1 MVAKIKSIAFQ
12 NFKGCKNATYT
23 FDGKNVTVCGA
34 NGSGKT
40 TIFDAFTWLLFG
52 KDSLDNAKFEIRPL
66 DKDGKQI
73 DNVEICVAATLE
85 IDGKEVELKKTQ
97 RKNWVKKRGTQN
109 PVLQGNVNEYEID
122 GYPRS
127 EKDYKEYIN
136 SIVSDDLFKMLT
148 NPTYFPNMPWKE
160 QRNVLMLFESG
171 LTDEEIISKNIKF
184 EPISEDLKRARDLRV
199 ATVDEILEGK
209 IYDIKLNYLDDVKSK
224 YQKSLNELKK
234 KPIEL
239 SVRIDEISNSKVDID
254 VAELELLKNSL
265 NEQIAYVKSKIADTD
280 KQFDEYQKLSD
291 GIMELKFAESDLVRK
306 ANEDNI
312 KARREIED
320 KIADKKFLLR
330 QTEKTISDTEN
341 CIELSKRTAEKI
353 SENLKEIRE
362 KWKAENERVFD
373 ENSLVCSYCGQE
385 YPQDRKEQLRA
396 EFESHKAKEL
406 KAITDNGNLIK
417 GRLDKEKET
426 VESLEKELVEHR
438 KSLYMINNAIADLEK
453 QLSEFPDSIDVTGTD
468 EYKSIQSQI
477 AEKEQAMS
485 QMNSADEVRKSLNAE
500 LEDFQSQLIECEK
513 KIAMSQKNVEID
525 ERIEELQEEL
535 RITAQKIADVE
546 KMLYLLDE
554 FIKYKLDK
562 ISDSINAMFDGVNW
576 KLFSE
581 QINGGIKEVCECT
594 VNGVPYGSLNNGHR
608 IIAGL
613 QIIKALQKLYGAYL
627 PIFTDNAESVND
639 FNLPDMDCQL
649 IKLKVSDDN
658 NLRIEME
665 KESEE

>member
-1 MVAKIKSIAFQ
+1 MKTLIKQIILQ
-12 NFKGCKNATYT
+12 NFKGCKNAAYS
-23 FDGKNVTVCGA
+23 FNGKNVTVFGA

-52 KDSLDNAKFEIRPL
+52 KDSLDNAKFEVRPL
-66 DKDGKQI
+66 DIDGKHI
-73 DNVEICVAATLE
+73 NNVEIFVAATLE

-97 RKNWVKKRGTQN
+97 KQNWVKKRGSEH

-127 EKDYKEYIN
+127 AKDYEEYIN
-136 SIVSDDLFKMLT
+136 GIVSDDLFKMLT

-160 QRNVLMLFESG
+160 QRATIMKFASDVSDVELATEDSRFTELLPEIEKAPS
-171 LTDEEIISKNIKF
+171 TD
-184 EPISEDLKRARDLRV
+184 
-199 ATVDEILEGK
+199 
-209 IYDIKLNYLDDVKSK
+209 DIKNK

-234 KPIEL
+234 KQIEL
-239 SVRIDEISNSKVDID
+239 PVRIDEQNKNKVDID

-265 NEQIAYVKSKIADTD
+265 NEQITEVKSKIADTD
-280 KQFDEYQKLSD
+280 KQFEEYQKLSD

-306 ANEDNI
+306 ANEENI

-320 KIADKKFLLR
+320 KISDKKFLLS

-385 YPQDRKEQLRA
+385 YTADKKEQLRA
-396 EFESHKAKEL
+396 EFERHKAKEL
-406 KAITDNGNLIK
+406 NVITDNGNLIK
-417 GRLDKEKET
+417 RRLDDEKET
-426 VESLEKELVEHR
+426 IESLEKELVEHR
-438 KSLYMINNAIADLEK
+438 KSLEMLNNAIASLEK
-453 QLSEFPDSIDVTGTD
+453 QLSELQTSIDVTGTE
-468 EYKSIQSQI
+468 EYKAIQSQI

-500 LEDFQSQLIECEK
+500 LEDLQAQLTEVEK
-513 KIAMSQKNVEID
+513 QIALSENNDKID
-525 ERIEELQEEL
+525 ERICELQEEQ

-562 ISDSINAMFDGVNW
+562 ISDSINSQFEMVNFI
-576 KLFSE
+576 LFKS
-581 QINGGIKEVCECT
+581 QLNGGIAETCECQY
-594 VNGVPYGSLNNGHR
+594 NGIPFGSLNSAAR
-608 IIAGL
+608 IQCGL
-613 QIIKALQKLYGAYL
+613 DIIRTLQRMYGVFV
-627 PIFTDNAESVND
+627 PVFVDNRESCTNI
-639 FNLPDMDCQL
+639 PTMDCQVISL
-649 IKLKVSDDN
+649 VVSPTDKD
-658 NLRIEME
+658 LRIVTD
-665 KESEE
+665 

>member
-1 MVAKIKSIAFQ
+1 MEMKIKSIALQ
-12 NFKGCKNATYT
+12 NFKGCKAATYK

-97 RKNWVKKRGTQN
+97 RQNWVKKRGTQN

-136 SIVSDDLFKMLT
+136 GIVSDDLFKMLT
-148 NPTYFPNMPWKE
+148 NPTYFPNMPWKD
-160 QRNVLMLFESG
+160 QRATIMKFASDVSDVELATEDSRFAEL
-171 LTDEEIISKNIKF
+171 LPEIEKAPSI
-184 EPISEDLKRARDLRV
+184 D
-199 ATVDEILEGK
+199 
-209 IYDIKLNYLDDVKSK
+209 DIKNK

-234 KPIEL
+234 KQIEL
-239 SVRIDEISNSKVDID
+239 PVRIDEISNSKIDID

-265 NEQIAYVKSKIADTD
+265 NEQIADVKSKIADTD
-280 KQFDEYQKLSD
+280 KQFEEYQKLSD

-306 ANEDNI
+306 ANEENI

-320 KIADKKFLLR
+320 KIADQKYLLR
-330 QTEKTISDTEN
+330 QTEKTVDDCERQID
-341 CIELSKRTAEKI
+341 ISKRHSVSLNESIESYRSQYK
-353 SENLKEIRE
+353 
-362 KWKAENERVFD
+362 KAQELVFD

-385 YPQDRKEQLRA
+385 YPQDRKEQIKA
-396 EFESHKAKEL
+396 EFESKKATEIKKITELGNKAKAE
-406 KAITDNGNLIK
+406 
-417 GRLDKEKET
+417 LDKEKET
-426 VESLEKELVEHR
+426 IASIEKELVEHR
-438 KSLYMINNAIADLEK
+438 KSLKLLNNFIASYEK
-453 QLSEFPDSIDVTGTD
+453 ELSELPISIDVTGT
-468 EYKSIQSQI
+468 EEHKAIQSQI

-485 QMNSADEVRKSLNAE
+485 QMNNADEVRKALNYE
-500 LEDFQSQLIECEK
+500 LECSQSQLIECEK
-513 KIAMSQKNVEID
+513 KIAMSQKNIEID
-525 ERIEELQEEL
+525 ERIEELKEEQ

-562 ISDSINAMFDGVNW
+562 ISDSINAMFDGISF
-576 KLFSE
+576 KLFDI
-581 QINGGIKEVCECT
+581 QLNGGVKEVCEIT
-594 VNGVPYGSLNNGHR
+594 YNGVSFASLNYGHK
-608 IIAGL
+608 IISGL
-613 QIIKALQKLYGAYL
+613 IVIKALQKLYNAYL
-627 PIFTDNAESVND
+627 PVFVDNSEAINS
-639 FNLPDMDCQL
+639 FNMPQMDCQL
-649 IKLKVSDDN
+649 IQLRVSDDKE
-658 NLRIEME
+658 LRIETE
-665 KESEE
+665 

>member
-1 MVAKIKSIAFQ
+1 MKAVIKHIILQ
-12 NFKGCKNATYT
+12 NFKGCNGATYK

-66 DKDGKQI
+66 DKEGKQI
-73 DNVEICVAATLE
+73 DNVEICVSATLE
-85 IDGKEVELKKTQ
+85 IDGKEVELKKTNRQ
-97 RKNWVKKRGTQN
+97 NWVKKRGTQN

-122 GYPRS
+122 GYPRN

-136 SIVSDDLFKMLT
+136 GIVSDDLFKMLT

-160 QRNVLMLFESG
+160 QRATIMKFASDVSDVELATEDSRFAELLPEIEKAPS
-171 LTDEEIISKNIKF
+171 TD
-184 EPISEDLKRARDLRV
+184 
-199 ATVDEILEGK
+199 
-209 IYDIKLNYLDDVKSK
+209 DIKNK

-234 KPIEL
+234 KQIEL
-239 SVRIDEISNSKVDID
+239 PVRIDEISNSKVDID

-265 NEQIAYVKSKIADTD
+265 NKQIADVKSKIADTD
-280 KQFDEYQKLSD
+280 KQFEEYQKLSD

-306 ANEDNI
+306 ANEENI

-320 KIADKKFLLR
+320 KITDKKLLLM

-385 YPQDRKEQLRA
+385 YPKDRKEQIKS
-396 EFESHKAKEL
+396 EFEIHKAEEL
-406 KAITDNGNLIK
+406 KVITDNGNLIK

-426 VESLEKELVEHR
+426 IGSLEKELVEHR
-438 KSLYMINNAIADLEK
+438 KRLEMPNNAIASLEK
-453 QLSEFPDSIDVTGTD
+453 QLSELPTSIDVTGTD
-468 EYKSIQSQI
+468 EYKAIQSQI

-485 QMNSADEVRKSLNAE
+485 QMNNADEARKSLNAE
-500 LEDFQSQLIECEK
+500 LEDLQEQLTEAEK
-513 KIAMSQKNVEID
+513 QIALSDNNVKID
-525 ERIEELQEEL
+525 ERISELQEEQ

-546 KMLYLLDE
+546 KILYLLDE

-562 ISDSINAMFDGVNW
+562 ISDSINSQFEMVNFI
-576 KLFSE
+576 LFKS
-581 QINGGIKEVCECT
+581 QLNGGIAETCECQY
-594 VNGVPYGSLNNGHR
+594 NGIPFGSLNSAAR
-608 IIAGL
+608 IQCGL
-613 QIIKALQKLYGAYL
+613 DIIRTLQRMYGVFV
-627 PIFTDNAESVND
+627 PVFVDNRESCTNI
-639 FNLPDMDCQL
+639 PTMDCQVISL
-649 IKLKVSDDN
+649 VVSPTDKD
-658 NLRIEME
+658 LRIEME

>member
-1 MVAKIKSIAFQ
+1 MKIKSLALQ
-12 NFKGCKNATYT
+12 NFKGCRNSTYT

-40 TIFDAFTWLLFG
+40 TIFDAFTWILFG

-73 DNVEICVAATLE
+73 DNIEICVVATLE

-97 RKNWVKKRGTQN
+97 KQNWVKKRGTQN

-136 SIVSDDLFKMLT
+136 GIVSDDLFKMLT

-160 QRNVLMLFESG
+160 QRATIMKFASDVSDIELA
-171 LTDEEIISKNIKF
+171 TDDSRFTELLPEIEKAPST
-184 EPISEDLKRARDLRV
+184 D
-199 ATVDEILEGK
+199 
-209 IYDIKLNYLDDVKSK
+209 DIKNK

-234 KPIEL
+234 KQIEL
-239 SVRIDEISNSKVDID
+239 PVRIDEQSKNKVDID
-254 VAELELLKNSL
+254 VAELELIKNSL
-265 NEQIAYVKSKIADTD
+265 NEQIADIKSKIADTD
-280 KQFDEYQKLSD
+280 KQFEEYQKLSD

-306 ANEDNI
+306 ANEENI

-320 KIADKKFLLR
+320 KIADKKFLVR

-353 SENLKEIRE
+353 SENLKEIRD

-385 YPQDRKEQLRA
+385 YPTDKKEQLRA
-396 EFESHKAKEL
+396 EFESHKTKEL
-406 KAITDNGNLIK
+406 KAITGNGNLIK

-426 VESLEKELVEHR
+426 IDSLEKELVEHR
-438 KSLYMINNAIADLEK
+438 KSLEMLNNAIASLEK
-453 QLSEFPDSIDVTGTD
+453 QLSDLPTSIDVTGT
-468 EYKSIQSQI
+468 EAYKVIQFKI
-477 AEKEQAMS
+477 AEAEEMMTK
-485 QMNSADEVRKSLNAE
+485 MNSADEARKALNAE
-500 LEDFQSQLIECEK
+500 LEDLQSKLIECEK
-513 KIAMSQKNVEID
+513 KMAMSQKNIEID
-525 ERIEELQEEL
+525 ERIEELQEEQ

-581 QINGGIKEVCECT
+581 QINGGIKEVCEVT
-594 VNGVPYGSLNNGHR
+594 YGGVPFQSLNNGHR

-627 PIFTDNAESVND
+627 PIFIDNAESVND

-649 IKLKVSDDN
+649 IKLKVSDDKD
-658 NLRIEME
+658 LKIEM
-665 KESEE
+665 

>member
-1 MVAKIKSIAFQ
+1 MKAVIKQIIMQ
-12 NFKGCKNATYT
+12 NFKGCKNATYA

-66 DKDGKQI
+66 DADGKQI
-73 DNVEICVAATLE
+73 DNVEICVIATLE

-97 RKNWVKKRGTQN
+97 RQNWVKKRGTQN

-127 EKDYKEYIN
+127 AKDYDEYIN
-136 SIVSDDLFKMLT
+136 GIVSDDLFKMLT
-148 NPTYFPNMPWKE
+148 NPTYFPDMPWKE
-160 QRNVLMLFESG
+160 QRNIIINLVPGFSDAEYATEDSRFTELLP
-171 LTDEEIISKNIKF
+171 EIEKAPSM
-184 EPISEDLKRARDLRV
+184 D
-199 ATVDEILEGK
+199 
-209 IYDIKLNYLDDVKSK
+209 DIKNK

-234 KPIEL
+234 KQVEL
-239 SVRIDEISNSKVDID
+239 PVRIDEQNKNKVDID

-265 NEQIAYVKSKIADTD
+265 NEQIADVKSKIADTD
-280 KQFDEYQKLSD
+280 KQFEEYQKLSD

-306 ANEDNI
+306 ANEENI

-320 KIADKKFLLR
+320 KIADKKFLVR

-353 SENLKEIRE
+353 SENLKEIRG

-385 YPQDRKEQLRA
+385 YPQYRKEQLRA

-426 VESLEKELVEHR
+426 IDSLEKELVEHR
-438 KSLYMINNAIADLEK
+438 KSLEMLNNAIADLEK
-453 QLSEFPDSIDVTGTD
+453 QLSELPTSIDVTGTE
-468 EYKSIQSQI
+468 EYKAIQSQI

-485 QMNSADEVRKSLNAE
+485 QMNSADEVRKSLNYE
-500 LEDFQSQLIECEK
+500 LECSQAQLIECEK
-513 KIAMSQKNVEID
+513 KMAM
-525 ERIEELQEEL
+525 
-535 RITAQKIADVE
+535 
-546 KMLYLLDE
+546 
-554 FIKYKLDK
+554 
-562 ISDSINAMFDGVNW
+562 
-576 KLFSE
+576 
-581 QINGGIKEVCECT
+581 
-594 VNGVPYGSLNNGHR
+594 
-608 IIAGL
+608 
-613 QIIKALQKLYGAYL
+613 
-627 PIFTDNAESVND
+627 
-639 FNLPDMDCQL
+639 
-649 IKLKVSDDN
+649 
-658 NLRIEME
+658 
-665 KESEE
+665 

>member
-1 MVAKIKSIAFQ
+1 MKIKSLALQ
-12 NFKGCKNATYT
+12 NFKGCRNSTYT

-73 DNVEICVAATLE
+73 DNIEICVVATLE

-97 RKNWVKKRGTQN
+97 KQNWVKKRGTQN

-136 SIVSDDLFKMLT
+136 GIVSDDLFKMLT

-160 QRNVLMLFESG
+160 QRATIMKFASDVSDIELA
-171 LTDEEIISKNIKF
+171 TDDSRFTELLPEIEKAPST
-184 EPISEDLKRARDLRV
+184 D
-199 ATVDEILEGK
+199 
-209 IYDIKLNYLDDVKSK
+209 DIKNK

-234 KPIEL
+234 KQVEL
-239 SVRIDEISNSKVDID
+239 PVRIDEQSKNKVDID
-254 VAELELLKNSL
+254 VAELELIKNSL
-265 NEQIAYVKSKIADTD
+265 NEQIADIKSKIADTD
-280 KQFDEYQKLSD
+280 KQFEEYQKLSD

-306 ANEDNI
+306 ANEENI

-320 KIADKKFLLR
+320 KIADKKLLLR

-353 SENLKEIRE
+353 SENLKEIRD

-385 YPQDRKEQLRA
+385 YPTDKKEQLRA
-396 EFESHKAKEL
+396 EFESHKTKEL
-406 KAITDNGNLIK
+406 NAITDNGNLIK

-426 VESLEKELVEHR
+426 IDSLEKELVEHR
-438 KSLYMINNAIADLEK
+438 KSLEMLNNAIASLEK
-453 QLSEFPDSIDVTGTD
+453 QLSDLPTSIDVTGTE
-468 EYKSIQSQI
+468 EYKAIQSQL

-485 QMNSADEVRKSLNAE
+485 QMNSADEVRKGLNYE
-500 LEDFQSQLIECEK
+500 LECSQTQLIDCEK
-513 KIAMSQKNVEID
+513 KIAMSQKNIEID
-525 ERIEELQEEL
+525 ERIEELQAEQ
-535 RITAQKIADVE
+535 RDVAQKIADVE

-581 QINGGIKEVCECT
+581 QINGGIKEVCEVT
-594 VNGVPYGSLNNGHR
+594 YGGVPFQSLNNGHR

-627 PIFTDNAESVND
+627 PIFIDNAESVND

-649 IKLKVSDDN
+649 IKLKVSDDKD
-658 NLRIEME
+658 LKIEM
-665 KESEE
+665 

>member
-1 MVAKIKSIAFQ
+1 MRIKSISLQ

-66 DKDGKQI
+66 NENGEQI
-73 DNVEICVAATLE
+73 HNVEISVLAELE
-85 IDGKEVELKKTQ
+85 IDGKNVELKKVQKENYVT
-97 RKNWVKKRGTQN
+97 KRGSQH
-109 PVLQGNVNEYEID
+109 PVLQGNKNDYFIG

-136 SIVSDDLFKMLT
+136 GIVSDDLFKMLT
-148 NPTYFPNMPWKE
+148 NPTYFPNMPWKD
-160 QRNVLMLFESG
+160 QRATIMKFASDVSDVELATEDSRFAG
-171 LTDEEIISKNIKF
+171 LLPEIEKAPSTD
-184 EPISEDLKRARDLRV
+184 
-199 ATVDEILEGK
+199 
-209 IYDIKLNYLDDVKSK
+209 DIKNK

-234 KPIEL
+234 KQIEL
-239 SVRIDEISNSKVDID
+239 PVRIDEISNSKVDID

-265 NEQIAYVKSKIADTD
+265 NEKIADVKSKIADTN
-280 KQFDEYQKLSD
+280 KQFAEYQALSD

-306 ANEDNI
+306 ANEENI

-320 KIADKKFLLR
+320 KIADKKFLVR

-353 SENLKEIRE
+353 SENLKEIRD

-385 YPQDRKEQLRA
+385 YPKDRKEQLRA
-396 EFESHKAKEL
+396 EFESHKTKEL
-406 KAITDNGNLIK
+406 KAITNNGNLIK

-426 VESLEKELVEHR
+426 IDSLEKELVEHR
-438 KSLYMINNAIADLEK
+438 KSLEMLNNAIADLEK
-453 QLSEFPDSIDVTGTD
+453 QLSELPTSIDISDTE
-468 EYKSIQSQI
+468 EYKAIQSQL
-477 AEKEQAMS
+477 AEKEQAML
-485 QMNSADEVRKSLNAE
+485 QMNNASSIRESLEAEAEDLHIEYIEV
-500 LEDFQSQLIECEK
+500 EK
-513 KIAMSQKNVEID
+513 KIAMSQKNIEID
-525 ERIEELQEEL
+525 ERIEELQAEQ

-554 FIKYKLDK
+554 FIKYKLDN
-562 ISDSINAMFDGVNW
+562 ISDSINSQFEMVNFI
-576 KLFSE
+576 LFKS
-581 QINGGIKEVCECT
+581 QLNGGIAETCECQY
-594 VNGVPYGSLNNGHR
+594 NGIPFGSLNSAAR
-608 IIAGL
+608 IQCGL
-613 QIIKALQKLYGAYL
+613 DIIRTLQRMYGVFVPVFVDNRESCTNIPTMGCQVISL
-627 PIFTDNAESVND
+627 VVSPTDTD
-639 FNLPDMDCQL
+639 
-649 IKLKVSDDN
+649 
-658 NLRIEME
+658 LRIEME

>member
-1 MVAKIKSIAFQ
+1 MKIKSIALQ

-66 DKDGKQI
+66 DRYGKQI

-97 RKNWVKKRGTQN
+97 KQNWVKKRGSEH

-136 SIVSDDLFKMLT
+136 GIVSDDLFKMLT
-148 NPTYFPNMPWKE
+148 NPTYFPNMPWKD
-160 QRNVLMLFESG
+160 QRATIMKFASDVSDVELATEDSRFAELITEIEKAPS
-171 LTDEEIISKNIKF
+171 TD
-184 EPISEDLKRARDLRV
+184 
-199 ATVDEILEGK
+199 
-209 IYDIKLNYLDDVKSK
+209 DIKAK

-234 KPIEL
+234 KQIEL
-239 SVRIDEISNSKVDID
+239 PVRIDEQSKNKVDID
-254 VAELELLKNSL
+254 VAALELLKNSL
-265 NEQIAYVKSKIADTD
+265 IEQIADVKSKIADTN
-280 KQFDEYQKLSD
+280 KQYEEYQKLSD

-306 ANEDNI
+306 ANEENI
-312 KARREIED
+312 KERREIED
-320 KIADKKFLLR
+320 KIADKKFLIK

-385 YPQDRKEQLRA
+385 YPQDRKEQIKD
-396 EFESHKAKEL
+396 EFETRKAEEL

-417 GRLDKEKET
+417 SRLDKEKET
-426 VESLEKELVEHR
+426 IESLEKELVEHR
-438 KSLYMINNAIADLEK
+438 ESLEMLNNAIADLEK
-453 QLSEFPDSIDVTGTD
+453 QLSELPTSIDVTGTE
-468 EYKSIQSQI
+468 EYKAIQSQI

-485 QMNSADEVRKSLNAE
+485 QMNSADEMRKALNYE
-500 LEDFQSQLIECEK
+500 LECSQTQLIECEK
-513 KIAMSQKNVEID
+513 KIAMSQKNIEID
-525 ERIEELQEEL
+525 ERICELQEEQ

-562 ISDSINAMFDGVNW
+562 ISDSINSQFEMVNFI
-576 KLFSE
+576 LFKS
-581 QINGGIKEVCECT
+581 QLNGGIAETCECQY
-594 VNGVPYGSLNNGHR
+594 NGIPFGSLNSAAR
-608 IIAGL
+608 IQCGL
-613 QIIKALQKLYGAYL
+613 DIIRTLQRMYGVFV
-627 PIFTDNAESVND
+627 PVFVDNRESCTNI
-639 FNLPDMDCQL
+639 PTMDCQVISL
-649 IKLKVSDDN
+649 VVSPTDKD
-658 NLRIEME
+658 LRIVTD
-665 KESEE
+665 

>member
-1 MVAKIKSIAFQ
+1 MKIKSIALQ

-23 FDGKNVTVCGA
+23 FDGNNVAVCGA

-66 DKDGKQI
+66 NENGEQI
-73 DNVEICVAATLE
+73 HNVEISVLAELE
-85 IDGKEVELKKTQ
+85 IDGKNVELKKVQKENYVT
-97 RKNWVKKRGTQN
+97 KRGSQH
-109 PVLQGNVNEYEID
+109 PILQGNKNDYFID
-122 GYPRS
+122 DYPRS

-136 SIVSDDLFKMLT
+136 GIVSDDLFKMLT

-160 QRNVLMLFESG
+160 QRSVIMKLVTKVSDVELAKK
-171 LTDEEIISKNIKF
+171 LKKF
-184 EPISEDLKRARDLRV
+184 APL
-199 ATVDEILEGK
+199 VDEIEK
-209 IYDIKLNYLDDVKSK
+209 APSIDDIKNK

-234 KPIEL
+234 KQIEL
-239 SVRIDEISNSKVDID
+239 PVRIDEISNSKVDID

-265 NEQIAYVKSKIADTD
+265 NEQIADVKSKIADTD
-280 KQFDEYQKLSD
+280 KQFEEYQKLSD
-291 GIMELKFAESDLVRK
+291 GIMEMKFAESDLVRK
-306 ANEDNI
+306 TNEENI

-320 KIADKKFLLR
+320 KIADKKFLVR

-341 CIELSKRTAEKI
+341 CIEFSKCTAEKI

-385 YPQDRKEQLRA
+385 YPADKKEQLIA

-406 KAITDNGNLIK
+406 KAITNNGNLIK

-426 VESLEKELVEHR
+426 IEILEKELVEHR
-438 KSLYMINNAIADLEK
+438 KSLDMLNNAISDLEK
-453 QLSEFPDSIDVTGTD
+453 QLSELPISIDVTGTE
-468 EYKSIQSQI
+468 EYKAIQSQL

-485 QMNSADEVRKSLNAE
+485 QMNSADEVRKALNYE
-500 LEDFQSQLIECEK
+500 LECSQTQLIECEK
-513 KIAMSQKNVEID
+513 KMAMSQKNIEID
-525 ERIEELQEEL
+525 ERIDELQEEQ

-554 FIKYKLDK
+554 FIKYKLNK
-562 ISDSINAMFDGVNW
+562 ISDSINSMFDGVNW

-581 QINGGIKEVCECT
+581 QINGGVKEVCECT

-608 IIAGL
+608 IIAAL

-627 PIFTDNAESVND
+627 PIFIDNVESVND

-649 IKLKVSDDN
+649 IKLKVSDDKD
-658 NLRIEME
+658 LTIEME

>member
-1 MVAKIKSIAFQ
+1 MIIKSILLQ

-23 FDGKNVTVCGA
+23 FGGKNVTVCGA

-73 DNVEICVAATLE
+73 DNVEICVSATLE

-97 RKNWVKKRGTQN
+97 KQNWVKKRGTQN

-136 SIVSDDLFKMLT
+136 GIVSDDLFKMLT

-160 QRNVLMLFESG
+160 QRATIMRFASDVSDVELAEELYQGNAFAEELVSEIEKAPS
-171 LTDEEIISKNIKF
+171 TD
-184 EPISEDLKRARDLRV
+184 
-199 ATVDEILEGK
+199 
-209 IYDIKLNYLDDVKSK
+209 DIKNK

-234 KPIEL
+234 KQIEL
-239 SVRIDEISNSKVDID
+239 PVRIDEQSKNKVDID
-254 VAELELLKNSL
+254 VAELELQKNSL
-265 NEQIAYVKSKIADTD
+265 NEQIADVKSKIADTD

-330 QTEKTISDTEN
+330 QTEKTVSDTEN

-385 YPQDRKEQLRA
+385 YTQDRKEQIKA

-406 KAITDNGNLIK
+406 KTITNNGNLIK
-417 GRLDKEKET
+417 RRLDEEKET
-426 VESLEKELVEHR
+426 IASLEKELVEHR
-438 KSLYMINNAIADLEK
+438 KSLEMLNNAIADLEK
-453 QLSEFPDSIDVTGTD
+453 QLSELPESIDVTGTD
-468 EYKSIQSQI
+468 EYKAIQSQI

-500 LEDFQSQLIECEK
+500 LEDLQSQLVECEK
-513 KIAMSQKNVEID
+513 EMAMSQKNVEID
-525 ERIEELQEEL
+525 ERIEELQAEQ

-562 ISDSINAMFDGVNW
+562 ISDSINAMFDGISF
-576 KLFSE
+576 KLFDI
-581 QINGGIKEVCECT
+581 QLNGGVKEVCECT

-627 PIFTDNAESVND
+627 PIFIDNAESVND
-639 FNLPDMDCQL
+639 FNLPDMDCQ
-649 IKLKVSDDN
+649 IISLKVTDD
-658 NLRIEME
+658 
-665 KESEE
+665 KELKVEV

>member
-1 MVAKIKSIAFQ
+1 MKTVIKQISLQ
-12 NFKGCKNATYT
+12 NFKGCKNAIYT
-23 FDGKNVTVCGA
+23 FNGKNVTVCGA

-66 DKDGKQI
+66 DKDGNQI
-73 DNVEICVAATLE
+73 DNVEISVAATLD

-97 RKNWVKKRGTQN
+97 KQNWVKKRGTQN

-136 SIVSDDLFKMLT
+136 GIVSDDLFKMLT

-160 QRNVLMLFESG
+160 QRATIMKFASDVSDVVLAGKSVKFSPLLEELRKAPS
-171 LTDEEIISKNIKF
+171 TD
-184 EPISEDLKRARDLRV
+184 
-199 ATVDEILEGK
+199 
-209 IYDIKLNYLDDVKSK
+209 DIKNK

-234 KPIEL
+234 KQIEL
-239 SVRIDEISNSKVDID
+239 PVRIDEQSKNKVDID

-265 NEQIAYVKSKIADTD
+265 NEQIADVKSKIADTD
-280 KQFDEYQKLSD
+280 KQFEEYQKLSD
-291 GIMELKFAESDLVRK
+291 GIMKLKFAESDLVRK

-312 KARREIED
+312 KARREIEY

-330 QTEKTISDTEN
+330 QTEKTVDDCKRQIDISKHHSVSLNES
-341 CIELSKRTAEKI
+341 IESYRNQYRQTQEL
-353 SENLKEIRE
+353 
-362 KWKAENERVFD
+362 VFD
-373 ENSLVCSYCGQE
+373 ENILVCSYCGQE
-385 YPQDRKEQLRA
+385 YQQDRKEQIKA
-396 EFESHKAKEL
+396 EFESKKEIEIKKITELGNKAKAE
-406 KAITDNGNLIK
+406 
-417 GRLDKEKET
+417 LDKEKET
-426 VESLEKELVEHR
+426 IDSLEKELVEHR
-438 KSLYMINNAIADLEK
+438 KSLEMLNNAIASLEK
-453 QLSEFPDSIDVTGTD
+453 QLSELPENIDVTGTE
-468 EYKSIQSQI
+468 EYKAIQSQI

-500 LEDFQSQLIECEK
+500 LENLQSQLIECEK
-513 KIAMSQKNVEID
+513 KMAMSQKNIEID
-525 ERIEELQEEL
+525 ERIAELQEEQ

-562 ISDSINAMFDGVNW
+562 ISDSINAMFDGISF
-576 KLFSE
+576 KLFDI
-581 QINGGIKEVCECT
+581 QLNGGVKEVCECT
-594 VNGVPYGSLNNGHR
+594 VNGVPFGSLNNGHR

-627 PIFTDNAESVND
+627 PIFIDNAESVND

-649 IKLKVSDDN
+649 IKLKVSDDTD
-658 NLRIEME
+658 LRIEVE
-665 KESEE
+665 

>member
-1 MVAKIKSIAFQ
+1 MKTVIKQITLQ
-12 NFKGCKNATYT
+12 NFKGCKNDTYA

-73 DNVEICVAATLE
+73 DNVEICVVATLE
-85 IDGKEVELKKTQ
+85 IDGRDVELKKTQ
-97 RKNWVKKRGTQN
+97 KQNWVKKRGTQN
-109 PVLQGNVNEYEID
+109 PVLQGNVNDYEID

-136 SIVSDDLFKMLT
+136 GIVSDDLFKILT

-160 QRNVLMLFESG
+160 QRATIMNFASDVSDIELATEDSIFAELLPEIEKAPS
-171 LTDEEIISKNIKF
+171 TD
-184 EPISEDLKRARDLRV
+184 
-199 ATVDEILEGK
+199 
-209 IYDIKLNYLDDVKSK
+209 DIKNK

-234 KPIEL
+234 KQVEL
-239 SVRIDEISNSKVDID
+239 PVRIDEISNSKVDID

-265 NEQIAYVKSKIADTD
+265 NEQITDVKSKIADTD
-280 KQFDEYQKLSD
+280 KQFAEYQTLSD

-306 ANEDNI
+306 ANEENI

-320 KIADKKFLLR
+320 KIADKKFLVR

-353 SENLKEIRE
+353 SENLKEIRD

-385 YPQDRKEQLRA
+385 YQQDRKEQLRA

-426 VESLEKELVEHR
+426 IDSLEKELVEHR
-438 KSLYMINNAIADLEK
+438 KSLEMLNNTIADLEK
-453 QLSEFPDSIDVTGTD
+453 QLSELPKSIDVTGTD
-468 EYKSIQSQI
+468 EYKAIQSQL
-477 AEKEQAMS
+477 AEKEHAMS

-500 LEDFQSQLIECEK
+500 LEDLQAQLTESEK
-513 KIAMSQKNVEID
+513 QISLSDNNIKID
-525 ERIEELQEEL
+525 ERIEELQEEQ

-581 QINGGIKEVCECT
+581 QINGGIKEVCEVT
-594 VNGVPYGSLNNGHR
+594 YNGVPFQSLNNGHR

-613 QIIKALQKLYGAYL
+613 QIIKVLQKLYGAYL
-627 PIFTDNAESVND
+627 PIFIDNAESVND

-649 IKLKVSDDN
+649 IKLKVSDDTD
-658 NLRIEME
+658 LRIEVE
-665 KESEE
+665 

>member
-1 MVAKIKSIAFQ
+1 MSIKINQIILQ
-12 NFKGCKNATYT
+12 NFKGCKGATYT

-73 DNVEICVAATLE
+73 DNVEICVSATLE
-85 IDGKEVELKKTQ
+85 IDGKEVELKKMQ
-97 RKNWVKKRGTQN
+97 KQNWVKKRGTQN

-136 SIVSDDLFKMLT
+136 GIVSDDLFKMLT
-148 NPTYFPNMPWKE
+148 NPTYFPNMPWKD
-160 QRNVLMLFESG
+160 QRATIMKFASDVSDVELATEDSRFTEL
-171 LTDEEIISKNIKF
+171 LTEIEKAPST
-184 EPISEDLKRARDLRV
+184 D
-199 ATVDEILEGK
+199 
-209 IYDIKLNYLDDVKSK
+209 DIKNK

-234 KPIEL
+234 KQIEL
-239 SVRIDEISNSKVDID
+239 PVRIDEISNSKVDID
-254 VAELELLKNSL
+254 IAELELLKNSL
-265 NEQIAYVKSKIADTD
+265 NEQIADVKSKIADTD
-280 KQFDEYQKLSD
+280 KQFAEYQKLSD

-306 ANEDNI
+306 ANEENI

-353 SENLKEIRE
+353 SENLKEIRD

-385 YPQDRKEQLRA
+385 YPTDKKEQLRA

-426 VESLEKELVEHR
+426 IDSLEKELVEHR
-438 KSLYMINNAIADLEK
+438 KSLEMLNNAIASLEK
-453 QLSEFPDSIDVTGTD
+453 QLSELPTSIDISETD
-468 EYKSIQSQI
+468 EYKAIKSQL

-485 QMNSADEVRKSLNAE
+485 QMNSADEMRKSLNAE
-500 LEDFQSQLIECEK
+500 LEDLQSQLIECEK
-513 KIAMSQKNVEID
+513 KMAMSQKNIDID
-525 ERIEELQEEL
+525 ERIEELQAEQREV
-535 RITAQKIADVE
+535 AQKIADVE

-562 ISDSINAMFDGVNW
+562 ISDSINSQFEMVNFI
-576 KLFSE
+576 LFKS
-581 QINGGIKEVCECT
+581 QLNGGIAETCECQY
-594 VNGVPYGSLNNGHR
+594 NGIPYGSLNSAAR
-608 IIAGL
+608 IQCGL
-613 QIIKALQKLYGAYL
+613 DIIRTLQRMYGVFV
-627 PIFTDNAESVND
+627 PVFVDNRESCTNI
-639 FNLPDMDCQL
+639 PTMDCQVISL
-649 IKLKVSDDN
+649 VVSPADTD
-658 NLRIEME
+658 LRIEIE
-665 KESEE
+665 RESEV

>member
-1 MVAKIKSIAFQ
+1 MELKVKQIALQ

-85 IDGKEVELKKTQ
+85 VDGKEVELKKTQ
-97 RKNWVKKRGTQN
+97 KQNWVKKRGTQN

-136 SIVSDDLFKMLT
+136 GIVSDDLFKMLT
-148 NPTYFPNMPWKE
+148 NPTYFPNMPWKD
-160 QRNVLMLFESG
+160 QRATIMKFASDVSDVDLATSNNGFADLVKEIVKAPS
-171 LTDEEIISKNIKF
+171 TD
-184 EPISEDLKRARDLRV
+184 
-199 ATVDEILEGK
+199 
-209 IYDIKLNYLDDVKSK
+209 DIKAK

-234 KPIEL
+234 KQIEL
-239 SVRIDEISNSKVDID
+239 PVRIDEQSKNKVDID

-265 NEQIAYVKSKIADTD
+265 NEQIADVKSKIADTD
-280 KQFDEYQKLSD
+280 KQFEEYQKLSD

-312 KARREIED
+312 KARREIDD

-353 SENLKEIRE
+353 SENLKEIRD
-362 KWKAENERVFD
+362 KWKAENERIFD

-385 YPQDRKEQLRA
+385 YPQDRKEQIKA

-406 KAITDNGNLIK
+406 KTITNNGNLIK
-417 GRLDKEKET
+417 RRLDEEKET
-426 VESLEKELVEHR
+426 IASLEKELVEHR
-438 KSLYMINNAIADLEK
+438 KSLEMLNNAIADLEK
-453 QLSEFPDSIDVTGTD
+453 QLSELPDSIDVTGTE
-468 EYKSIQSQI
+468 EYKAIQSQI

-485 QMNSADEVRKSLNAE
+485 QMNSADEVRKALNAD
-500 LEDFQSQLIECEK
+500 LEDLQSQLIECEK
-513 KIAMSQKNVEID
+513 KIAMSQKNIEID
-525 ERIEELQEEL
+525 ERICELQEEQ

-581 QINGGIKEVCECT
+581 QINGGMKEVCEVT
-594 VNGVPYGSLNNGHR
+594 YNGVPFQSLNNGHR

-649 IKLKVSDDN
+649 IKLKVSDDKD
-658 NLRIEME
+658 LRIEVE
-665 KESEE
+665 